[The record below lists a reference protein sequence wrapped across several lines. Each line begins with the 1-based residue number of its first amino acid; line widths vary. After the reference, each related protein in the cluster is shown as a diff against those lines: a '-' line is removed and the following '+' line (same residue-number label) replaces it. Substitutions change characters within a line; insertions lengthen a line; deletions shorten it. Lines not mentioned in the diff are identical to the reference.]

1 MDSIK
6 ITEMTDKKPKWA
18 GIPMSEEELKEYEK
32 SFSDIE
38 ASIAYCIKHSCKV
51 KKSKV

>member
-1 MDSIK
+1 MAV
-6 ITEMTDKKPKWA
+6 EMTDNKPNKPKWA
-18 GIPMSEEELKEYEK
+18 GISMSEEELKEYEK

-51 KKSKV
+51 KKGKV

>member
-1 MDSIK
+1 MEVETIDNK
-6 ITEMTDKKPKWA
+6 PTKPKWA

-38 ASIAYCIKHSCKV
+38 ASIAYCIKHSCKAN
-51 KKSKV
+51 KSKV

>member
-1 MDSIK
+1 MEA
-6 ITEMTDKKPKWA
+6 EMTDNKPNKPKWA

-38 ASIAYCIKHSCKV
+38 ASIAYCIKHSCNV